1 MRLKLTDIPDEVI
14 EHYNLRELAT
24 ADNYVYC
31 EVSKGMYGLPQAGI
45 IAQELLAMR
54 LGEHGYYQ
62 SQIVNGLWKHKTR
75 PICFCLVVDDFAVKY
90 TNREDAN
97 HLINTI
103 RKYYPMTVDEEA
115 TKYIGLTIQWDYIN
129 RKVHTHMPGY
139 LDKAFIR
146 FNHEKPMKIQNSPHP
161 HVPPNYG
168 AKTQYAMEEIDSPV
182 LSKEDTKYIQ
192 AVTGTLL
199 YNARAVN
206 SPILTSLSSIATEQ
220 AKPTKET
227 MINVKQLL
235 DYCSTQEEA
244 IITYNASKMILAVHS
259 DAGYANE
266 KKSRSRAGGHFFL
279 SNDDK
284 FPPNNGAILTVSTI
298 IKAVMSSA
306 AEAELGALFINAK
319 EAVYLRQIL
328 IEMGHPQPKTPI
340 QTDNTTAEGVINNK
354 I

>member
-1 MRLKLTDIPDEVI
+1 
-14 EHYNLRELAT
+14 
-24 ADNYVYC
+24 
-31 EVSKGMYGLPQAGI
+31 
-45 IAQELLAMR
+45 
-54 LGEHGYYQ
+54 
-62 SQIVNGLWKHKTR
+62 
-75 PICFCLVVDDFAVKY
+75 VVDDFAVKY
-90 TNREDAN
+90 INQEDAN

-103 RKYYPMTVDEEA
+103 RKYYPMTVDKEA
-115 TKYIGLTIQWDYIN
+115 TKYIELTIQWDYTNQKAHI
-129 RKVHTHMPGY
+129 HMPGY
-139 LDKAFIR
+139 LDKAYIR

-168 AKTQYAMEEIDSPV
+168 AKQQYAKEEIDSPV

-244 IITYNASKMILAVHS
+244 IITYNDISGSQRRGICKR
-259 DAGYANE
+259 

-284 FPPNNGAILTVSTI
+284 FPPNNGANIST
-298 IKAVMSSA
+298 
-306 AEAELGALFINAK
+306 ALSMPRHTCETNQ
-319 EAVYLRQIL
+319 E
-328 IEMGHPQPKTPI
+328 
-340 QTDNTTAEGVINNK
+340 
-354 I
+354 